1 MDHPA
6 AAPKHFYYQIN
17 GSVIGPVTGIELRN
31 AALAGNVVPNTLL
44 ANDPNG
50 EWVLA
55 KFAQG
60 LFDEGGTPLPHPPET
75 NQLLEGSQV
84 DARVEQ
90 RATTDSTPISGFSE
104 RPTQFYF
111 KHEGN
116 VIGPMTGAELW
127 ESAFVG
133 NVVPTTLVATDPNGE
148 WVAAHRVRGL
158 FDESGRPLPHP
169 LGSQQYRSLGGSTHA
184 PITLVGSAS
193 SEREPRHSR
202 SASEWYVQ
210 FGNRQIGPLTEH
222 QLRQMAR
229 DGRLRNTDL
238 VTAGPIHEWTEAR
251 HVAGLDFAPSG
262 LAESAPGPPS
272 CAHPAGSASPTGRSV
287 PPLPRATLPS
297 HSIQNSPRPSLHS
310 QPLSTWFAWVVW
322 PMAFFG
328 MFAAYLLAAYA
339 EHTQNVLLY
348 IIGSLSLSLT
358 LGLHAAYLTW
368 LILDVGILSTTI
380 TRLAVR
386 SPVKLH
392 FSPVWGIPI
401 AGLCCPGVLLLP
413 LSVIHLLHDRK
424 KVIKQL
430 TERASDRAVPWFAF

>member
-193 SEREPRHSR
+193 SEREPRHGSITR
-202 SASEWYVQ
+202 SFREL
-210 FGNRQIGPLTEH
+210 FNH
-222 QLRQMAR
+222 
-229 DGRLRNTDL
+229 
-238 VTAGPIHEWTEAR
+238 
-251 HVAGLDFAPSG
+251 
-262 LAESAPGPPS
+262 
-272 CAHPAGSASPTGRSV
+272 
-287 PPLPRATLPS
+287 
-297 HSIQNSPRPSLHS
+297 
-310 QPLSTWFAWVVW
+310 
-322 PMAFFG
+322 
-328 MFAAYLLAAYA
+328 LLAVVKQVN
-339 EHTQNVLLY
+339 HRQGKQQHSWTTQ
-348 IIGSLSLSLT
+348 
-358 LGLHAAYLTW
+358 
-368 LILDVGILSTTI
+368 
-380 TRLAVR
+380 TRDR
-386 SPVKLH
+386 YSPDGAKVKLD
-392 FSPVWGIPI
+392 W
-401 AGLCCPGVLLLP
+401 
-413 LSVIHLLHDRK
+413 
-424 KVIKQL
+424 
-430 TERASDRAVPWFAF
+430 